1 MYFSFLIKEQHN
13 NSDSSSD
20 NELFFGTF
28 TTKDI
33 VAESL
38 VRDL

>member
-1 MYFSFLIKEQHN
+1 MYFSFLIKEQRN

-20 NELFFGTF
+20 NELLFCTF

-33 VAESL
+33 VTESL
-38 VRDL
+38 VHDL